1 MERSMKKSAVLRWS
15 VAGLACVAVLALAV
29 PAGAREWKIYESKK
43 YGFKMK
49 VPAEFTVDSDDKG
62 VTMHYQ
68 PGSAPSGSDESS
80 SKKKKRKF
88 GVNIRGIGFNTEQSE
103 ESSSSGS
110 SSGGGLDTALGIY
123 VNWTWMPDVAPGTLY
138 SANKDSTQQN
148 IDSPDPDY
156 TDIQVF
162 DKKKGYAYE
171 GNTYWYKEVTTG
183 DPEEIHRWHIY
194 SAGNKSAYIVGLT
207 GVERQFSEWGPV
219 YEEVVKSFEL
229 IPMEK

>member
-1 MERSMKKSAVLRWS
+1 MFKTKLMRAGVL
-15 VAGLACVAVLALAV
+15 GLACAALLTLAL
-29 PAGAREWKIYESKK
+29 PAQAREWKIYESKK
-43 YGFKMK
+43 YGFRMK
-49 VPAEFTVDSDDKG
+49 VPAEFTVDSEDKG

-68 PGSAPSGSDESS
+68 PGSAPSGSNEST

-88 GVNIRGIGFNTEQSE
+88 GVNIRGIGFSTEDSE
-103 ESSSSGS
+103 ESSSSGA

-138 SANKDSTQQN
+138 SANKDQTQKN

-156 TDIQVF
+156 TDIKVF
-162 DKKKGYAYE
+162 DKKQGYTYE
-171 GNTYWYKEVTTG
+171 GNTFWYKEVSKS

-207 GVERQFSEWGPV
+207 GVHRQFAEWGPV

-229 IPMEK
+229 IPLEK